1 MIIPPPQA
9 YTSLSK
15 HSKGDKMPYPFN
27 QQSRLA
33 KTLTALTA
41 IVIITLLVFL
51 VLLPTPASPSDSANK
66 LIPINVAASYLQRL
80 QTEQSIT
87 EPTYFEDRLTINEQ
101 LYKIEVIASATE
113 QSNTLHITVNVF
125 SADHQFKGV
134 AEGYVEVPYAQ
145 NET

>member
-1 MIIPPPQA
+1 
-9 YTSLSK
+9 
-15 HSKGDKMPYPFN
+15 MPYLFN
-27 QQSRLA
+27 QQSRFT

-41 IVIITLLVFL
+41 IVLITLLVFL
-51 VLLPTPASPSDSANK
+51 VLLPYPYPSTTPDSNK
-66 LIPINVAASYLQRL
+66 QLIPVNLATSYLHRL
-80 QTEQSIT
+80 QTGQSIT

-101 LYKIEVIASATE
+101 LYKIEVMALATE